1 MDDFANGT
9 RIGTLVEVRLSR
21 FMTDGKRFF
30 LTNLNAY
37 PEDDEPLEMGW
48 TLPWEETEINVE

>member
-1 MDDFANGT
+1 MDDCANGT
-9 RIGTLVEVRLSR
+9 RIGTPVEVRLSR
-21 FMTDGKRFF
+21 LMTDGKRFF

-48 TLPWEETEINVE
+48 TLP